1 MARQRDPRRDEAY
14 EIWKETK
21 KPLKEIAEELGCSP
35 SQIRKWKSHDEWER
49 NGNVTNGKG
58 SVTKK
63 SAPDKSRKKQQ
74 NRSGNPNPQNQF
86 TERNSA
92 ALKHGLFSRYMPK
105 ETLEIIGMLEDANP
119 VDLLWDQ
126 IQIQYAAIL
135 RSQKIMWVND
145 ANDSTR
151 ALTKV
156 KGGLK
161 VDSEG
166 NLVKVAF
173 AEELQYDNQY
183 AWDKQANFLSAQ
195 SRAIAELRSSIK
207 QFNDMAH
214 EDDTRRL
221 KLEQLQLN
229 VNKTKA
235 EVSLLSNDE
244 EEYEDDGF
252 MDAIKGASE
261 QVWNDEEA

>member
-1 MARQRDPRRDEAY
+1 MNWEEIREEY
-14 EIWKETK
+14 ETTTIT
-21 KPLKEIAEELGCSP
+21 LKALAEKHGAKLG
-35 SQIRKWKSHDEWER
+35 
-49 NGNVTNGKG
+49 TL
-58 SVTKK
+58 
-63 SAPDKSRKKQQ
+63 KSRKSREGWERDATKGEDATKVATNRIRDATPKESKQSKKK
-74 NRSGNPNPQNQF
+74 RSGNPNPQNQF

-145 ANDSTR
+145 ANDSTK